1 MTSVAA
7 PPRGSAEP
15 PAPLDR
21 ATTDAGRSP
30 RRSRRSHLKPRWLW
44 VHAALAYIFLF
55 APIAVLVVFS
65 FNSARSGSKFDHFST
80 TWYRT
85 LSENENIQRAF
96 ANTMKVGLVATAAAT
111 VIGTL
116 AAFALSRYRFR
127 GRLGYSTFIFV
138 PLVIPE
144 VVQGV
149 SLLVF
154 FLNILHL
161 QLGLRTLMIAHTT
174 FCISFVIVVVK
185 ARLANFDQRLEEAAA
200 DLGATPL
207 QSFRRIVLPLA
218 APGIAAGAVLA
229 FTLSFDDVIIS
240 SFNAGVGSTTLPLYI
255 YGQTKVGVA
264 PAVNALSTCILAFTS
279 TLLLVGMVVS
289 SRSRRRGTSSGLD
302 TSAFGG

>member
-1 MTSVAA
+1 
-7 PPRGSAEP
+7 
-15 PAPLDR
+15 
-21 ATTDAGRSP
+21 
-30 RRSRRSHLKPRWLW
+30 
-44 VHAALAYIFLF
+44 VHATLVYVFLF

-65 FNSARSGSKFDHFST
+65 FNSARSGSKFAHFST
-80 TWYRT
+80 TWYRA
-85 LSENENIQRAF
+85 LGNNDNIQKAF
-96 ANTMKVGLVATAAAT
+96 GNTMKVGLVATIVAT
-111 VIGTL
+111 IIGTL

-127 GRLGYSTFIFV
+127 GRLGYSTFIFI

-154 FLNILHL
+154 FLNVLHF

-185 ARLANFDQRLEEAAA
+185 ARLANFDARLEEAAA
-200 DLGATPL
+200 DLGSTPL
-207 QSFRRIVLPLA
+207 QTFLRVVLPLA

-255 YGQTKVGVA
+255 YGETKVGVA
-264 PAVNALSTCILAFTS
+264 PTVNALSTCILAFTS
-279 TLLLVGMVVS
+279 TLLVLGMAAS
-289 SRSRRRGTSSGLD
+289 NRARKRGTSKGLD
-302 TSAFGG
+302 ASLFGG

>member
-1 MTSVAA
+1 M
-7 PPRGSAEP
+7 
-15 PAPLDR
+15 
-21 ATTDAGRSP
+21 
-30 RRSRRSHLKPRWLW
+30 
-44 VHAALAYIFLF
+44 
-55 APIAVLVVFS
+55 
-65 FNSARSGSKFDHFST
+65 
-80 TWYRT
+80 
-85 LSENENIQRAF
+85 
-96 ANTMKVGLVATAAAT
+96 
-111 VIGTL
+111 
-116 AAFALSRYRFR
+116 SRYHFR
-127 GRLGYSTFIFV
+127 GRLGYSTFIFI

-154 FLNILHL
+154 FLNVMHF
-161 QLGLRTLMIAHTT
+161 QLGLRTLIIAHIT

-207 QSFRRIVLPLA
+207 QTFLRVILPLA

-264 PAVNALSTCILAFTS
+264 PTVNALSTCILAFTS
-279 TLLLVGMVVS
+279 TLLIVGMVAS
-289 SRSRRRGTSSGLD
+289 NRARRRGTSKGLD
-302 TSAFGG
+302 AGDVRRIAAETPPRSSGSYSWRLRRQHRPEDLGAAEPAGAAAPSRLRPRGWSSRA